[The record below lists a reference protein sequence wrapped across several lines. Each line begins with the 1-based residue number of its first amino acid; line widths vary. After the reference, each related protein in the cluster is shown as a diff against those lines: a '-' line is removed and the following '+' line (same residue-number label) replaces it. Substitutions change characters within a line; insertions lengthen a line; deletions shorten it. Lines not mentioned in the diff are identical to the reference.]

1 MNTHD
6 TIARA
11 VRIEIDPITN
21 DVYLVFKVIDE
32 AFKQNVRENWEQ
44 DVELKILG
52 RDLVKRS

>member
-11 VRIEIDPITN
+11 VRMDIDPLTG
-21 DVYLVFKVIDE
+21 DVYLVFKVVDE
-32 AFKQNVRENWEQ
+32 AFKQKVRENWEQ

-52 RDLVKRS
+52 RDLIKR

>member
-52 RDLVKRS
+52 RDLVKR